1 MDSCFDSGDRKMYEY
16 VQAFT
21 KTMSC
26 TEEVANL
33 VTGLDGFQ
41 TGRVPYRC
49 EHMAILCLGSADLLP
64 PRCKAGYQ
72 IGGIDFACMG

>member
-21 KTMSC
+21 KTISC
-26 TEEVANL
+26 TEEVAKL

-49 EHMAILCLGSADLLP
+49 EALAVKFKTSWQRNIEGRPTTSL
-64 PRCKAGYQ
+64 
-72 IGGIDFACMG
+72 